1 MAGFSANPAAL
12 QAMGAQLTRVSDD
25 VAAIRAHLGKIDPS
39 AFSGLTAP
47 IRPRFE
53 DVLHSRVSAAVDA
66 QSAAYQTGNEI
77 SQTATSYQQS
87 DHAQSAAFDAKLPDA
102 KPLDWGQDLEPTD
115 KQNAPAYADV
125 NNPQGR
131 LIDPPDYQEEMQ
143 WKPSLL
149 TDAGNVVSFVRAVIK
164 LIIGVDPLQSCE
176 ELAAGNWVEIR
187 QFSDRFNNAAWA
199 FRDCADNIQASQN
212 SSAQDWTG
220 NAADGARN
228 YLVQLA
234 DGFIGGYDRNEF
246 LADQLKDFAEGV
258 FESMNVL
265 TDLVGDWVN
274 ARLLPAIASI
284 GIAGATEEIPVVD
297 FITDGVAGYTAYE
310 AIEAGM
316 EVYDKANSINTMIE
330 AFTSSLGIV
339 QNGTFKSP
347 NPDYQIPSA
356 PYVSPVSG

>member
-1 MAGFSANPAAL
+1 MAGFSANTTAM
-12 QAMGAQLTRVSDD
+12 QAMSAQLTRASQD

-39 AFSGLTAP
+39 AFTGITSS

-66 QSAAYQTGNEI
+66 QTAAYQAGFEI

-87 DHAQSAAFDAKLPDA
+87 DRAQSAAFDAKLPDS
-102 KPLDWGQDLEPTD
+102 KELTWGEGSEPSD

-125 NNPQGR
+125 NDPQGR

-149 TDAGNVVSFVRAVIK
+149 SDAGSVVSLVRDVIK
-164 LIIGVDPLQSCE
+164 TIIGVDPLQACE
-176 ELAAGNWVEIR
+176 EAAAGNWVEIR

-199 FRDCADNIQASQN
+199 FRDCADNIQAGQT
-212 SSAQDWTG
+212 SSEQDWTG

-234 DGFIGGYDRNEF
+234 EGFYGEYDRNEL
-246 LADQLKDFAEGV
+246 LADQLKEFAEGI
-258 FESMNVL
+258 FESMNVV
-265 TDLVGDWVN
+265 TDILGDWVN
-274 ARLLPAIASI
+274 SKLLPAIASI
-284 GIAGATEEIPVVD
+284 GIAGATEEIPIVD
-297 FITDGVAGYTAYE
+297 FITDAAAGYTAYE
-310 AIEAGM
+310 AIQAGM
-316 EVYDKANSINTMIE
+316 EVYEKANQINTAIS
-330 AFTSSLGIV
+330 AFTASLGV
-339 QNGTFKSP
+339 AKNGTFNSP
-347 NPDYQIPSA
+347 DADHQIPSA